1 MLQAFSSSEQW
12 SHFITEEESRYFVH
26 NNFNCYYDVLQS
38 DNQSTEKLTY
48 PTLYKA
54 NNIFKKVFIALCFAP
69 IVMGRTLTLIESNNV
84 ISEKCFILMGPPSVH
99 RISIE
104 LFNLKVYKN

>member
-1 MLQAFSSSEQW
+1 MNLP
-12 SHFITEEESRYFVH
+12 
-26 NNFNCYYDVLQS
+26 
-38 DNQSTEKLTY
+38 KL
-48 PTLYKA
+48 TLYKA
-54 NNIFKKVFIALCFAP
+54 NNIFKKVFVALCFAL

-84 ISEKCFILMGPPSVH
+84 VSEKCFILTGPPSVH